1 MSADK
6 DRTISEKWETV
17 IGLEIHAQLKT
28 ETKLFSPDSAAF
40 SAGENN
46 HIHPVSLG
54 FPGVLPVLNRRAALF
69 ALRVARAFECRIQKQ
84 SLFARKSYFY
94 PDLPKGY
101 QISQYDRPFC
111 EGGYVRYHFNGS
123 VREVRLERIHIEEDA
138 GRSLH
143 RGSVTLVNFN
153 RAGVS
158 LLEMVTLPDLRDPA
172 EAAGCVR
179 AVRRTLRYLDV
190 CDGNLEEGSLRCD
203 CNISLRRPGEETLG
217 TKVELKN
224 LNSFR
229 FIEKALQYERKRQAR
244 LLEEGESV
252 ARETRLYDSVKNR
265 TFSMR
270 SKEVASDYRY
280 FPDPDLLPLNSEELL
295 EREDPLPELPF
306 QKFEKYKKIPGLSVR
321 QIETLIEDK
330 AFSEYFEEVAQGG
343 EDPRAACHWLTGEL
357 QARLKETGQ
366 TVKNIPVS
374 AENLSKLIKLVSGGV
389 ISIKTAKEVFGLMWE
404 TGRPPDPIIEEEGF
418 KQISDEKT
426 LRELVQKILQA
437 HPKQLKDYREGRTKL
452 FGFFTGQAMKAV
464 KGQAHPQKLSEILKE
479 ELGK

>member
-6 DRTISEKWETV
+6 DRMISEKWETV

-28 ETKLFSPDSAAF
+28 ETKLFSPDSASF

-54 FPGVLPVLNRRAALF
+54 FPGTLPVLNRRAAVF
-69 ALRVARAFECRIQKQ
+69 ALRTARAFECRIQKQ
-84 SLFARKSYFY
+84 SLFARKNYFY

-123 VREVRLERIHIEEDA
+123 VQEVRLERIHIEEDA

-143 RGSVTLVNFN
+143 RGSATLVNFN
-153 RAGVS
+153 RAGVP

-172 EAAGCVR
+172 SAAGFVR

-203 CNISLRRPGEETLG
+203 CNISLRLRGEKNFG

-244 LLEEGESV
+244 LLEEGGTV
-252 ARETRLYDSVKNR
+252 AGETRLYDSAKNQ
-265 TFSMR
+265 TFPMR
-270 SKEVASDYRY
+270 SKETVSDYRY
-280 FPDPDLLPLNSEELL
+280 FPDPDLLPLNIDELL

-306 QKFEKYKKIPGLSVR
+306 QKFEKYKKIPGLSDR

-330 AFSEYFEEVAQGG
+330 AFSEYFEEVAEGAG
-343 EDPRAACHWLTGEL
+343 DPRTACHWLTGEL
-357 QARLKETGQ
+357 TARLKETGK
-366 TVKNIPVS
+366 TIKDIPVS
-374 AENLSKLIKLVSGGV
+374 AKNLSKLIKRVSGGV
-389 ISIKTAKEVFGLMWE
+389 ISIKTAKEVFSLMWE
-404 TGRPPDPIIEEEGF
+404 TGRPPDPIIEEKGF

-426 LRELVQKILQA
+426 LREIVRKTLQA
-437 HPKQLKDYREGRTKL
+437 HPKQVKDYREGRTKL
-452 FGFFTGQAMKAV
+452 FGFFTGQIMKAT

-479 ELGK
+479 ELNQ